1 MNTLAARTL
10 PEVLLSLALN
20 SVILVFFLFLCLGI
34 VSCVVLGVCFLLD
47 FFFPLGKKKGKVKLM
62 GDSGFWIGWTVCT
75 VITVFWVIGYFRSN

>member
-20 SVILVFFLFLCLGI
+20 SVILVLFLFLCAGI
-34 VSCVVLGVCFLLD
+34 AFYILRGFVLLLV
-47 FFFPLGKKKGKVKLM
+47 FIFTSGKKKVKLE
-62 GDSGFWIGWTVCT
+62 GDLAWWIGWTVCT